1 MEGLHIVSKG
11 QSATRVD
18 TKCDICCAPLFQ
30 VRSKHCLL
38 IGHDFFF
45 AAKFISS
52 LLSSQ
57 QDASGSHYNY
67 LDLACEVKP
76 VCLLCGG
83 CSLCLEHRMC
93 VGVVGSETGW
103 KGMFMRA
110 TLLFVPIGWMG
121 SGEHIGNLH
130 WKMSK
135 QITL

>member
-11 QSATRVD
+11 QSATHVD
-18 TKCDICCAPLFQ
+18 TKCDICRAPLFQ
-30 VRSKHCLL
+30 VRSKHYLL
-38 IGHDFFF
+38 LDHDFFF
-45 AAKFISS
+45 FSAKFISS

-103 KGMFMRA
+103 KGMFIESHTIVCAYRLDGQWRA
-110 TLLFVPIGWMG
+110 HKEFTLE
-121 SGEHIGNLH
+121 SG
-130 WKMSK
+130 
-135 QITL
+135 